1 MIPFFLKALSPHLTQ
16 TYDRRKLEVKGY
28 EREVA
33 ADSRIL
39 PSSETSTG
47 AASSPSSSSSPSSI
61 KFLPTYPLI
70 KINLFPIPN
79 YAARCLF
86 VMRKACSLI
95 LSYEKCTVP

>member
-1 MIPFFLKALSPHLTQ
+1 M
-16 TYDRRKLEVKGY
+16 KGY

-39 PSSETSTG
+39 PSSETSTR
-47 AASSPSSSSSPSSI
+47 AASSPSPSSSSSPSSI

-70 KINLFPIPN
+70 KINLFPITN

>member
-1 MIPFFLKALSPHLTQ
+1 M
-16 TYDRRKLEVKGY
+16 KGY

-70 KINLFPIPN
+70 KINLFPITN